1 MDKSKKK
8 MSRSYDR
15 AAFIYE
21 TMAHIYSLGGIR
33 KSKLHGVAQM
43 EPGEKVIFLGVGS
56 GEEAILAAKKGLDV
70 TCVDISQGMLDT
82 VQQKL
87 DKENLTANLICQDA
101 LTLEEFGKYDICAA
115 NYFLNVFL
123 EDDMRKFLRHS
134 AKLVR
139 SGGKFL
145 IADVAIPEGNLL
157 NRTFNYCYL
166 KWAMIMSWI
175 VGLVPLHENYD
186 YVEFFPESELEFQS
200 AKKFR
205 LLGGPVLFQSIVA
218 RKK

>member
-1 MDKSKKK
+1 

-21 TMAHIYSLGGIR
+21 SLAHVYSLGGIR

-43 EPGEKVIFLGVGS
+43 EPGEKVIFLGIGS
-56 GEEAILAAKKGLDV
+56 GEEAILAAKKGADV

-82 VQQKL
+82 VQRKL
-87 DKENLTANLICQDA
+87 TAESLTANLICQDA
-101 LTLEEFGKYDICAA
+101 LTLEEFGEYDVCAA

-123 EDDMRKFLRHS
+123 EDDMEKFLQHS

-139 SGGKFL
+139 PGGKFL
-145 IADVAIPEGNLL
+145 IADVAIPQGNWL

-166 KWAMIMSWI
+166 KWAMILSWS

-186 YVEFFPESELEFQS
+186 YVAYFPEAGLEFQS
-200 AKKFR
+200 AKKYR

-218 RKK
+218 RKT